1 MEVAIAII
9 ILLSTIMGIL
19 WEVLYYNG
27 IQIITRFSRQ
37 EVPHSGKLRSSLHN
51 CPNDVCAAYEKF
63 NFFLQHWYTFIR
75 QCSWN
80 LCTLI

>member
-27 IQIITRFSRQ
+27 IQIITSLFSSQ
-37 EVPHSGKLRSSLHN
+37 EVPHSGKLRSYSLHN

-63 NFFLQHWYTFIR
+63 NFFSSALVYVHT
-75 QCSWN
+75 SV
-80 LCTLI
+80 